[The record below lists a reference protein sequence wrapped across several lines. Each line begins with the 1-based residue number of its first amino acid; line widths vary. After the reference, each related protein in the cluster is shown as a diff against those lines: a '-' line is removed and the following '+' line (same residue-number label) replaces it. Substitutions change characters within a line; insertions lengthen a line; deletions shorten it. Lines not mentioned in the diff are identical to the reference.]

1 MNLPWIKAGLS
12 RLYTIWMHIGE
23 VMGWINSHIIL
34 GLLYYVLIVPMGLLM
49 RILGLGR
56 IREINTNKGLS
67 LRQPSH
73 NRTCKHFERLF

>member
-1 MNLPWIKAGLS
+1 MNLPRIKAGFRS
-12 RLYTIWMHIGE
+12 LYAIWIHIGE

-34 GLLYYVLIVPMGLLM
+34 GLLYYVVIVPMGLFM
-49 RILGLGR
+49 RILGHGR